1 MLHTPLVSLRLK
13 VFTLHQS
20 VQDLVQGLLGVPKAK
35 YPGAT
40 CLKLVGTASPPVGG
54 THLGF
59 VDSQMVPSSI
69 GP

>member
-1 MLHTPLVSLRLK
+1 M
-13 VFTLHQS
+13 
-20 VQDLVQGLLGVPKAK
+20 QDLVQGLLGVPKAK